1 MASKKTD
8 KTLDI
13 LKGPQK
19 EYEKAIGSAGAEEA
33 ESAAQIM
40 LAINSGEL
48 KADKALLER
57 LLGLIAACSSDALR
71 TVAIGTLWREDLP
84 WLSQRLSDG
93 AMAREKL
100 LEYIAGDQP
109 KALAP
114 VFWRAVAEQGPRF
127 ALIAFRAADKTHPNE
142 AAKLLVTITRAALA
156 EQLDLDIRKTVD
168 KFLAGRD
175 ASVRATFLEAVK
187 RMPEIE
193 KRKLMSHLD
202 MSLMAELDKSAIEHR
217 GAGFFYDKDEE
228 QRKRDSKSKDVFEE
242 VKRRLERGEK
252 PQL

>member
-1 MASKKTD
+1 MASKKQDQLLGLLTGEREEFESA
-8 KTLDI
+8 
-13 LKGPQK
+13 LK
-19 EYEKAIGSAGAEEA
+19 SAGEEEA
-33 ESAAQIM
+33 EAAARVIQ
-40 LAINSGEL
+40 AINADKL
-48 KADKALLER
+48 KADKVLLER
-57 LLGLIAACSSDALR
+57 LFRLISACSSEGLR

-84 WLSQRLSDG
+84 WLSQRLDDG
-93 AMAREKL
+93 ASAREKL
-100 LEYIAGDQP
+100 LQYVASDRP

-127 ALIAFRAADKTHPNE
+127 ALIAFGAAAKTHPNE
-142 AAKLLVTITRAALA
+142 AAKLLVTISRAALVG
-156 EQLDLDIRKTVD
+156 QLDLDIKKTVD
-168 KFLAGRD
+168 AFLAGRD
-175 ASVRATFLEAVK
+175 PSVRATFLESVK

-217 GAGFFYDKDEE
+217 GAGFFYDEDEE
-228 QRKRDSKSKDVFEE
+228 RKKRDTKSKDIFEE